1 MGGQTVDRIEILEE
15 IEKTVQP
22 TSFRGTSRPETA
34 ARLLKKEF
42 TDFVR
47 KYVRVCNQ
55 KRGKVQ
61 F

>member
-1 MGGQTVDRIEILEE
+1 VGGQTVDRIEILEE

-34 ARLLKKEF
+34 ASLKKEF